1 MKHIEFIYEL
11 VTCLA
16 EVNKSRKIR
25 KIHVTKKYAIG
36 YSIQTTTTTTRPLTS
51 SIFEGKL
58 YLTRN
63 SFVPTKMTEE
73 KEANGNH
80 DSDTAKVENENA
92 KNNVNQGFVLNSRDM
107 LFFIMIER
115 AYNK

>member
-1 MKHIEFIYEL
+1 M
-11 VTCLA
+11 A

-36 YSIQTTTTTTRPLTS
+36 YSIQTIITTTTTRSLTS

-73 KEANGNH
+73 KEVNENH

-92 KNNVNQGFVLNSRDM
+92 KNNGNQGFVLNSRDM
-107 LFFIMIER
+107 LFFIMIGR
-115 AYNK
+115 A

>member
-25 KIHVTKKYAIG
+25 KIHVTKKNAIG
-36 YSIQTTTTTTRPLTS
+36 YSIQTTTTTRPLTS

-73 KEANGNH
+73 KEVNENH

-92 KNNVNQGFVLNSRDM
+92 KNNENQGFVLNSRDM
-107 LFFIMIER
+107 FFFIMIGR
-115 AYNK
+115 A